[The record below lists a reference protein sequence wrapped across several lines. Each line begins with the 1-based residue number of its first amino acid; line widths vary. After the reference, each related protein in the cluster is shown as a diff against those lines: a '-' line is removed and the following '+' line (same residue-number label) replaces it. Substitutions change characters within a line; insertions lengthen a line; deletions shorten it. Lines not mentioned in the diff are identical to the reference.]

1 MPILFRI
8 RRHVEFPSD
17 KKEFLDECCR
27 VCFDSAREVS
37 KTIAEASKHGIKAL
51 ADTWLCIIAHDSI
64 KVMLY
69 YLRHMT
75 DSSVSLS
82 ANESDETVML
92 VKSNLEALMQMRPLV
107 ATAEHCVRLLFP
119 SDHQHCPRCLI
130 IMAI

>member
-8 RRHVEFPSD
+8 RRHVEFTSD

-27 VCFDSAREVS
+27 VCFNSAREVS

-69 YLRHMT
+69 YLRHKT
-75 DSSVSLS
+75 DSSIALS
-82 ANESDETVML
+82 ANESDETIML

-107 ATAEHCVRLLFP
+107 ATAEHCVCLSIWP
-119 SDHQHCPRCLI
+119 NNQVCPRFLMI
-130 IMAI
+130 API